1 MKTVFAGKPARMGW
15 TSLAFATL
23 FAISGALGCGS
34 DGKGGGDAAVTAKAD
49 AVQVT
54 YYYLPG

>member
-1 MKTVFAGKPARMGW
+1 MRAVLVRGPIPVPVAAW
-15 TSLAFATL
+15 AVAAAFA
-23 FAISGALGCGS
+23 IGAAFGCGGAHRG
-34 DGKGGGDAAVTAKAD
+34 DGEAAVTAKAD